1 MQSAR
6 PGKGRSRS
14 RRRLWMQASLRCGC
28 EIPALDS
35 PPNSS
40 PIHSCRFP
48 RPKKKGSASAS
59 RCAGPLSRLTAA
71 AFGWMST
78 HPAPTFISP
87 CPSPSRL
94 SPSRL
99 SPSRPSSWDG
109 RPMAES
115 LHVALVDDDLAVLDS
130 LQLYFARQDVK
141 ASCFASAE
149 ALLAA
154 LDGGAQPD
162 CIVSDVRMPGMSGLD
177 LFRRLNNRRSSAP
190 IILMTG
196 VGDIEMAVSAI
207 KSGAYDFIE
216 KPFDEGRLLASI
228 QSAVAIGRQRADDAA
243 EIEKLRS
250 RFKMLSARQ
259 RQVMELAVS

>member
-1 MQSAR
+1 
-6 PGKGRSRS
+6 
-14 RRRLWMQASLRCGC
+14 
-28 EIPALDS
+28 
-35 PPNSS
+35 
-40 PIHSCRFP
+40 
-48 RPKKKGSASAS
+48 
-59 RCAGPLSRLTAA
+59 
-71 AFGWMST
+71 
-78 HPAPTFISP
+78 
-87 CPSPSRL
+87 
-94 SPSRL
+94 
-99 SPSRPSSWDG
+99 
-109 RPMAES
+109 MAES
-115 LHVALVDDDLAVLDS
+115 LHIALVDDDLAVLDS
-130 LQLYFARQDVK
+130 LQLYFARQGVK

-177 LFRRLNNRRSSAP
+177 LVRRLNNRRSSAP

-259 RQVMELAVS
+259 RQVMELAVSGLSNKEIALQLNISPKTVENHRAWVMERIGAKNLAELVRIAVKIDERS